1 MPVFQRIQLN
11 SVLNRRH
18 HLRTP
23 LCSPS
28 LGDTSDVRFVPL
40 PRIATTPDTLC
51 NGINRRALIVAQGR
65 MSPTAP
71 SSLPTTSPT
80 GFPNRTTKPCGRS
93 KNTLMSCLPL
103 ANSDE
108 VSQSPKTN
116 CRRTPRFL
124 QTSQMVLCI
133 SSIVLAVMRAVRV

>member
-40 PRIATTPDTLC
+40 QGIATTLDSLC
-51 NGINRRALIVAQGR
+51 NNINKRALIVAQGR

-71 SSLPTTSPT
+71 SSLPNYLADGLPKQDDETLRKVQEYVDELLTTREQRQSEPVT
-80 GFPNRTTKPCGRS
+80 EDE
-93 KNTLMSCLPL
+93 LPGD
-103 ANSDE
+103 A
-108 VSQSPKTN
+108 
-116 CRRTPRFL
+116 
-124 QTSQMVLCI
+124 
-133 SSIVLAVMRAVRV
+133 